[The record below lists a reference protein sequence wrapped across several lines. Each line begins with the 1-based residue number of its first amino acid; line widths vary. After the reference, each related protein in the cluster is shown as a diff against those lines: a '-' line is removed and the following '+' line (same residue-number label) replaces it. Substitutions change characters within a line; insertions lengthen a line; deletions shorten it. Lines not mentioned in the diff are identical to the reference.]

1 MSLVKTNNKYDKYEQ
16 SIGPFN
22 WISDPNLYPTQYNM
36 GENSSVSVH
45 NPLELVDESNKI
57 SYRENKSTRE
67 NKDYNMNKQAVA
79 PYKWIIDNTQ
89 NSEQYNLTETGIN
102 SSIGLHTPSDI
113 INVSSYLSD
122 RGNILTKELPPEV
135 KEQIKSY
142 SLNNIETLK
151 QEKLKLGN
159 IDSSQYL
166 SPVSTR
172 GKGKE
177 KDLSDVDWKA
187 GFSGVPTNL
196 PIDHQDQ
203 THIVNRNILERN
215 GLDSSQIIKSTW
227 NNATVSNP
235 SGPVDENNNV
245 QKATNLK
252 IAGIQSYPIWAPFG
266 MRQQKTWE
274 HFTPVDVVSS
284 GRSSSAYDNKTTN
297 FNMDAEY
304 LNGGCNKTSKLD
316 KSNC

>member
-1 MSLVKTNNKYDKYEQ
+1 
-16 SIGPFN
+16 
-22 WISDPNLYPTQYNM
+22 M
-36 GENSSVSVH
+36 G
-45 NPLELVDESNKI
+45 
-57 SYRENKSTRE
+57 STRI
-67 NKDYNMNKQAVA
+67 NKVYNGYDQING
-79 PYKWIIDNTQ
+79 PYNWTIDSTQ

-102 SSIGLHTPSDI
+102 NSIGVHTPSDI

-135 KEQIKSY
+135 KKQMKSY
-142 SLNNIETLK
+142 SLNNMDTLK
-151 QEKLKLGN
+151 QEKLKIGN
-159 IDSSQYL
+159 IDNTQYL

-177 KDLSDVDWKA
+177 KDLSDVDWMA

-196 PIDHQDQ
+196 PINHQDQ
-203 THIVNRNILERN
+203 THIVDRNILERN

-235 SGPVDENNNV
+235 NGPINEKGEL

-252 IAGIQSYPIWAPFG
+252 IAGMQSYPIWAPFG
-266 MRQQKTWE
+266 MRQKKTWE
-274 HFTPVDVVSS
+274 NFTPIDVVSS
-284 GRSSSAYDNKTTN
+284 GKSSAAYDNKTLE
-297 FNMDAEY
+297 FNVNAQY